1 MTYQNHLVSDPN
13 DSLRTGD
20 VVRIARERRISRHIQ
35 HIVTEIV
42 APWGPGIDE
51 RPPVMSEDER
61 LAVRREKKEMKTE
74 RKMMREAG
82 TSGDEAPVDG
92 MVEGTMV
99 AS

>member
-1 MTYQNHLVSDPN
+1 
-13 DSLRTGD
+13 
-20 VVRIARERRISRHIQ
+20 
-35 HIVTEIV
+35 
-42 APWGPGIDE
+42 
-51 RPPVMSEDER
+51 MSGDER
-61 LAVRREKKEMKTE
+61 LAVRREKKQMKTE